1 MTRLVTRGLLA
12 IGMAAIVAACTTGR
26 AAEDELKVGDPAPEF
41 KLQGSDG
48 KMHSLSEYKGKS
60 AVVLAWFPKAFTPGC
75 TKQCTSYGKDNKEL
89 KTLNVKYFTVSV
101 DPHEKNTKFAQSV
114 GADYPILSDP
124 DRKAAEQYGVL
135 NVTGLAKRWT
145 FYIDKDGV
153 IREIDK
159 SVNPAS
165 AAPDTVTKV
174 KALGLDD

>member
-1 MTRLVTRGLLA
+1 MTRLATRGFLA
-12 IGMAAIVAACTTGR
+12 IGMAAIVAVCTVGR
-26 AAEDELKVGDPAPEF
+26 AAEDELKVGDPAPDF

-48 KMHSLSEYKGKS
+48 KIHSLSDYKGKS

-75 TKQCTSYGKDNKEL
+75 TKQCTSYGKDGKEL

-124 DRKAAEQYGVL
+124 EKKAAEKYGVL

-145 FYIDKDGV
+145 FYIDKEGF

-159 SVNPAS
+159 SVDAAN
-165 AAPDTVTKV
+165 AAPDTVAKI
-174 KALGLDD
+174 KALGLND